1 MGRTQAQANWLR
13 FEHRVVAGPRFSR
26 TLASTFEEQAPSLS
40 GGCRMKKNPRGG
52 SRESPMGRIQS
63 SRDAM
68 GRMPS
73 DGMGRTPSNKALAIK
88 ADVLAPPPEGLTR
101 ASSKQPDRDLRAIG
115 SNYQQVVR
123 IFRKYDQDRDNKLS
137 HQELHRLMVQ
147 LNPHSWTDKKTK
159 ILMKAID
166 NNNNGAID
174 MTEFLDY
181 IFPKVGV
188 DQYAS
193 IRNATGGMQGLSE
206 YEMVMEQFRGHDA
219 NGNGTMDKE
228 EFGRLMMSL
237 RPGGWNPQDTERVF
251 NAVDKDRSGEVDCS
265 ELVAYLFKIPTE
277 QLKAAKMK
285 HRGNAV
291 KAGALL
297 NIEIVTGDSHIT
309 VAKQLERGWERRF
322 GTEVDVR
329 IIVRPDT
336 KGIISVSARNGAVV
350 FWDRATMAPYR
361 DDPFATPHDMHAW
374 FDDMTRFHIPN
385 LIQATIDSTRD

>member
-1 MGRTQAQANWLR
+1 MKRTSGSM
-13 FEHRVVAGPRFSR
+13 RV
-26 TLASTFEEQAPSLS
+26 
-40 GGCRMKKNPRGG
+40 G
-52 SRESPMGRIQS
+52 SRESPM
-63 SRDAM
+63 AM

-73 DGMGRTPSNKALAIK
+73 LGRTPSPNDSMAMARTPSGKAFATKGDTL
-88 ADVLAPPPEGLTR
+88 LPPPEGLSR
-101 ASSKQPDRDLRAIG
+101 VSSKQPDRDLRSIG

-123 IFRKYDQDRDNKLS
+123 IFRKYDLDRDNKLS
-137 HQELHRLMVQ
+137 HQELHRLMVT

-181 IFPKVGV
+181 IFPKIGV
-188 DQYAS
+188 ESYTAT
-193 IRNATGGMQGLSE
+193 RNATGGLQGLSE

-228 EFGRLMMSL
+228 EFNRLMMSL
-237 RPGGWNPQDTERVF
+237 RPGGWNPHDTERVF

-265 ELVAYLFKIPTE
+265 ELVAYLFKIPAE

-322 GTEVDVR
+322 GSEVDVR

-336 KGIISVSARNGAVV
+336 KGIVSVSARNGAVV

-385 LIQATIDSTRD
+385 LIQATIDMTRE